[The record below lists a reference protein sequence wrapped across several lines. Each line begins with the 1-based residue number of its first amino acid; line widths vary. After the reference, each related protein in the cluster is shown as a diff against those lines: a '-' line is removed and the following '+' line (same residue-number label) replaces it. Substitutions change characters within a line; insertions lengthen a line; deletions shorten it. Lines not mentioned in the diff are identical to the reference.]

1 MSRFWK
7 RLLAFGFAVLLGI
20 GLLTLIYVVPVL
32 TTEIDPNLMRGR
44 CPGGKDWDLPG
55 SSCRDGIIFDR
66 DPIVVAE
73 MPGQPTVIKKRKR
86 TH

>member
-1 MSRFWK
+1 MSRIWK
-7 RLLAFGFAVLLGI
+7 RLLVLSFAVILGT

-32 TTEIDPNLMRGR
+32 TTDVDPNLGKGQ

-55 SSCRDGIIFDR
+55 SSCIEGDIFDKA
-66 DPIVVAE
+66 PIVVE
-73 MPGQPTVIKKRKR
+73 TPGQPTAIKRKR